1 MNLRVYNAKDKL
13 RETIDAMTY
22 AQTEEEL
29 DKLFVSACAEFLSYD
44 IELRKEIECDRMNCT
59 DSKAILNSI
68 NGVRNINNITKG

>member
-44 IELRKEIECDRMNCT
+44 IELRKEIECDKMNH
-59 DSKAILNSI
+59 DKGVAILNSVY
-68 NGVRNINNITKG
+68 GGSL

>member
-22 AQTEEEL
+22 AQTEKEL
-29 DKLFVSACAEFLSYD
+29 DKLFVSVCGELLSYD

-59 DSKAILNSI
+59 DS
-68 NGVRNINNITKG
+68 NINNITKG

>member
-44 IELRKEIECDRMNCT
+44 IELRKEIECDKMNR
-59 DSKAILNSI
+59 DKGVAILNSVY
-68 NGVRNINNITKG
+68 GVGAYEKRNCD

>member
-22 AQTEEEL
+22 AQTKEEL

-44 IELRKEIECDRMNCT
+44 IELRKEIECDRMYCT

-68 NGVRNINNITKG
+68 YGAGL